1 MLYTDDTYIQKT
13 LFKREKNTH
22 KGNYGRL
29 LVFAGSPGM
38 AGAAIFVGRTAVK
51 SGAGLVSFLL
61 PDLTDP
67 IYPILQLS
75 VPECTCV
82 EYSED
87 FDLSAYDVIVAGP
100 GLGSSD
106 DRLFILNTIIENYE
120 GILVLDADA
129 LNEVSRYPALADSLA
144 ESKAQVIITP
154 HPGEARRL
162 MKLDP
167 DLDAIRESGD
177 RAAIVKELAKMFNCT
192 AVLKGSGTLVCG
204 NAAATTY
211 SDAIYDVFENITGN
225 PGMATG
231 GAGDVLAG
239 LIGSLAGQGYLPLDA
254 ARIGVYI
261 HGAAG
266 DRATKLIGEMG
277 VTASD
282 IAGLVPTVLNDY
294 YKELA

>member
-1 MLYTDDTYIQKT
+1 MLYTDDTYIKKT
-13 LFKREKNTH
+13 LFKRERDTH

-29 LVFAGSPGM
+29 LIFAGSPGM
-38 AGAAIFVGRTAVK
+38 AGAAIFAGRAAVK

-61 PDLTDP
+61 PDLNDP
-67 IYPILQLS
+67 IYPILQMS

-87 FDLSAYDVIVAGP
+87 FDLSKYDVIVAGC
-100 GLGSSD
+100 GLGASD

-129 LNEVSRYPALADSLA
+129 LNAVSKYPALADSLA
-144 ESKAQVIITP
+144 ESNGQVIITP

-167 DLDAIRESGD
+167 DLETIRTGND
-177 RAAIVKELAKMFNCT
+177 RATIVKELAKMFNCT
-192 AVLKGSGTLVCG
+192 AVLKGAGTLVCG
-204 NAAATTY
+204 NTAATTF
-211 SDAIYDVFENITGN
+211 SDVIYDVFENITGN
-225 PGMATG
+225 PGMATA

-239 LIGSLAGQGYLPLDA
+239 LIGSLVAQGYSPLDA

-266 DRATKLIGEMG
+266 DKASALIGEMG
-277 VTASD
+277 VSASD
-282 IAGLVPTVLNDY
+282 ISGFISVVLNDY
-294 YKELA
+294 YKELI